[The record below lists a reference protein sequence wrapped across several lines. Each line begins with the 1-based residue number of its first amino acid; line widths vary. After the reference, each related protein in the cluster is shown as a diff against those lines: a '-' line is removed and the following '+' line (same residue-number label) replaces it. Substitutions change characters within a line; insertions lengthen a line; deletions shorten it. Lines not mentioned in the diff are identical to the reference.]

1 MVRPDDSPDDPSP
14 ADDRSTD
21 EIQDEIQRSNE
32 KERLIGLIVAPV
44 AAIVGLLITSASID
58 NARSHG
64 QSVSVY
70 EELTYVLL
78 GLAVLILVASLL
90 RKRLFQGITIAL
102 FGVAVFQL
110 KYSYIGFAAPFVLVG
125 AWYLVRSYRLQQ
137 ALKNAV
143 PGQGGTSRATRTN
156 GSGPP
161 APAPTSGIRLRPK
174 PRRLPAALLRA
185 GVVPARRG
193 RRQGARGRRPA
204 RRGG

>member
-21 EIQDEIQRSNE
+21 EIQGEIQRSNE
-32 KERLIGLIVAPV
+32 KERLIGLVVAPI

-64 QSVSVY
+64 QSVGVY

-78 GLAVLILVASLL
+78 GLAVLILVSSLL

-102 FGVAVFQL
+102 FGVAIFQL

-125 AWYLVRSYRLQQ
+125 AWYLVRSYRLQT
-137 ALKNAV
+137 ALKNAM
-143 PGQGGTSRATRTN
+143 PGRGGVSRATRTN
-156 GSGPP
+156 GNGPP
-161 APAPTSGIRLRPK
+161 RARANKRYTPPT
-174 PRRLPAALLRA
+174 
-185 GVVPARRG
+185 
-193 RRQGARGRRPA
+193 
-204 RRGG
+204 